1 MADSFLFD
9 IAHTILGKLG
19 SLALQQFS
27 MVFCVKNDLDKLQK
41 TLLTIKDVL
50 LDAEEQQAKN
60 DELANWV
67 EELKEVLYDA
77 DDSLDEIE
85 VNGLRRQL
93 LFRNIKGKVSGFFSS
108 FNPVISRLK
117 MAYKIKD
124 IRARLDSIAA
134 DKAKFP
140 LSVKV
145 VNGPDLQ
152 RTRDPTCSWIQPSD
166 VIGRNHEKDVMVR
179 HLMQNN
185 SNEEN
190 LSVISVVGIGG
201 LGKTTLAKLVYNDE
215 MIIKHF
221 QLRIWLSVSQ
231 AFDRSKLAAS
241 IVSCATNK
249 PCNESLTFNEVITCL
264 QDSLRGKRFLL
275 ILDDVW
281 NEDRPKWLEFR
292 SWLCGGGGG
301 SKVIVTTRNEYV
313 ASVMESTYTHKLNS
327 LPDNDCLSL
336 FVKWAFRDGQEKHH
350 PNLVKIGE
358 DIVKKCKGVPL
369 AIRTLGC
376 MLFMKTNE
384 RDWLSVRDNEIW
396 LLEQKEDDI
405 LPALRL
411 SYNQLPCYLKQC
423 FAYCSMFPKGQ
434 DIASIMLIQLWMAQ
448 GLIQSCSENEELED
462 MGTRY
467 VKELC
472 SRSLLEEVEAYGSFI
487 TFKMHDLVHDLAVSV
502 AQNERSVPYKNFGNS
517 TEKMRHISLHNYSSI
532 KNKLPVLKLKKIRTL
547 FLPHAGSEKEST
559 VAIGGVISRFKYLRV
574 FDLSHSRLEEVP
586 LSIGDLKH
594 LRYLDLSGN
603 DNIKSLPTTI
613 CRLQN
618 LQTLRLVLCTQ
629 LLNIPRGI
637 KYLISL
643 RHLYITTRETSFLQ
657 KGIGCLTTLQSLSI
671 LRCENLTSLF
681 EGAEKLINLRTLV
694 IGDCPRLTSL
704 PGGMKFLTA
713 LENLMII
720 NCEELNFSDWQD
732 FQGFTSL
739 RSLMIGGL
747 PRLSDLPQFACT
759 NSNKLEFVRIS
770 TCPGIVDLRTWLE
783 NASSLRKLEI
793 IGCPKLT
800 SLPDILSCL
809 SGLMV
814 LKIDK
819 CPELSRRCD
828 KELGEDWSKI
838 SHVQE
843 ICLNVVKL

>member
-77 DDSLDEIE
+77 DDFLDEIE
-85 VNGLRRQL
+85 VNGLRGQL
-93 LFRNIKGKVSGFFSS
+93 LFRNIKGKV
-108 FNPVISRLK
+108 
-117 MAYKIKD
+117 
-124 IRARLDSIAA
+124 
-134 DKAKFP
+134 
-140 LSVKV
+140 
-145 VNGPDLQ
+145 
-152 RTRDPTCSWIQPSD
+152 T
-166 VIGRNHEKDVMVR
+166 
-179 HLMQNN
+179 
-185 SNEEN
+185 
-190 LSVISVVGIGG
+190 
-201 LGKTTLAKLVYNDE
+201 
-215 MIIKHF
+215 
-221 QLRIWLSVSQ
+221 
-231 AFDRSKLAAS
+231 FDRSKLAAS

-376 MLFMKTNE
+376 MLFMKTDE
-384 RDWLSVRDNEIW
+384 SDWLSVRDNEIW

-423 FAYCSMFPKGQ
+423 FAYYSMFPKGQ

-462 MGTRY
+462 MGTRH

-517 TEKMRHISLHNYSSI
+517 TEKMRHISLHNY
-532 KNKLPVLKLKKIRTL
+532 K
-547 FLPHAGSEKEST
+547 KEST

-574 FDLSHSRLEEVP
+574 FDLSHSHLEEVP

-603 DNIKSLPTTI
+603 NIKSLPTTI

-629 LLNIPRGI
+629 LLKIPRGI

-643 RHLYITTRETSFLQ
+643 RHLYITTRETSFLE

-747 PRLSDLPQFACT
+747 PRLGDLPQFAST
-759 NSNKLEFVRIS
+759 NSNKLEF
-770 TCPGIVDLRTWLE
+770 
-783 NASSLRKLEI
+783 LEI

-800 SLPDILSCL
+800 SLPDILICL
-809 SGLMV
+809 GGLMV

-819 CPELSRRCD
+819 CPELSRRCE

-843 ICLNVVKL
+843 IYLNGIKL